1 MLKKEIGLVFT
12 EKVAEYMAKGYVMN
26 IDTMSGSQGEIA
38 KVDLRKGDEII
49 RILVATGYDHLAEK
63 ISVIVGR
70 NTSKLYNRGHDTI
83 WNSELEIIEEIEWYK
98 VSENYYC
105 DEAEYRVIEEKRF
118 KRFDGKRTENTIDFG
133 EEAKKILLPWVKRK
147 KGCKTAKLSDIT
159 RVYKYKGRGTKWYYA
174 VNVRGNR
181 FFLNVVA

>member
-49 RILVATGYDHLAEK
+49 RILVATGYERLDEK

-70 NTSKLYNRGHDTI
+70 NTSKMYNRGHDTI
-83 WNSELEIIEEIEWYK
+83 WNSELEIIEEVEWYK

-105 DEAEYRVIEEKRF
+105 DEDEYRVVEEKRF
-118 KRFDGKRTENTIDFG
+118 KRFDSKRTEDVVDFG
-133 EEAKKILLPWVKRK
+133 EEAKKILLPWVKRQ
-147 KGCKTAKLSDIT
+147 KGCKTCKLSDIT
-159 RVYKYKGRGTKWYYA
+159 RVFKRKYNNGKWHYA
-174 VNVRGNR
+174 VHVRGNHYE
-181 FFLNVVA
+181 LG